1 MMNMLKKFEKSGWD
15 TVVSNVLLI
24 VAIFCAGILAGV
36 IYLNMGNPVAIKEI
50 IGTQLRGV
58 AMTAGICCW
67 LAFFLNGVMYAVL
80 DEFKPKYIT
89 IYSVFCVG
97 IFVWGISLF

>member
-1 MMNMLKKFEKSGWD
+1 MNMLKKFEKSGWD

-50 IGTQLRGV
+50 IGTQLRGI
-58 AMTAGICCW
+58 AMTAGICSW

-80 DEFKPKYIT
+80 DEFKPKYIG